1 MTSHVFYVFCDSE
14 NTGMVTVKVD
24 WISEQPYSKKLIKLQ
39 PFWGYTSRRNTKCFR
54 ILKRNNLSYSMAKTI
69 DRSENTGR
77 VMVKVD
83 WISQPAYSK
92 NIKEINALRL

>member
-1 MTSHVFYVFCDSE
+1 
-14 NTGMVTVKVD
+14 
-24 WISEQPYSKKLIKLQ
+24 
-39 PFWGYTSRRNTKCFR
+39 
-54 ILKRNNLSYSMAKTI
+54 MAKTI

-92 NIKEINALRL
+92 KIKYINALRLKGTHKMFENFTAEQKKSSPLSYGMAKTIDRSVFHRVLTM